1 MKQKV
6 DALAAIYGGID
17 GINKQLP
24 AAKRLTKDPAALI
37 SAADLDSLN
46 MINFLLAVEERLQ
59 LDSSLEIDLG
69 AAVSSS
75 GEVPFKNVA
84 ELEDYIRQNSRS
96 GGPL

>member
-1 MKQKV
+1 MKENIDV
-6 DALAAIYGGID
+6 AAAIYGAID
-17 GINKQLP
+17 DINKQLP
-24 AAKRLTKDPAALI
+24 AARRLTKDPAAPM

-59 LDSSLEIDLG
+59 LDSHVEIDLG

-84 ELEDYIRQNSRS
+84 ELADYIRQNCKSCD
-96 GGPL
+96 

>member
-1 MKQKV
+1 MNEKV
-6 DALAAIYGGID
+6 DVVAAIYGGID
-17 GINKQLP
+17 DINKQLP
-24 AAKRLTKDPAALI
+24 AAKRLTKDPAAPI

-59 LDSSLEIDLG
+59 LDSNLEIDLG

-84 ELEDYIRQNSRS
+84 ELVAYIRQNSKS
-96 GGPL
+96 SDPL

>member
-6 DALAAIYGGID
+6 DVVAAIYGAID
-17 GINKQLP
+17 DINKQLP
-24 AAKRLTKDPAALI
+24 VAKRLAKDLAAPI

-59 LDSSLEIDLG
+59 LDSHVEIDLG

-75 GEVPFKNVA
+75 GEVPFRNVA
-84 ELEDYIRQNSRS
+84 ELADYIRQNGKSCD
-96 GGPL
+96 

>member
-1 MKQKV
+1 MKENV
-6 DALAAIYGGID
+6 DVVAAIYGAID
-17 GINKQLP
+17 DINKQLP
-24 AAKRLTKDPAALI
+24 AAKKLAKNPAAPI

-59 LDSSLEIDLG
+59 LDSNLEIDLG

-84 ELEDYIRQNSRS
+84 DLVNYIRQSS
-96 GGPL
+96 KSDALL